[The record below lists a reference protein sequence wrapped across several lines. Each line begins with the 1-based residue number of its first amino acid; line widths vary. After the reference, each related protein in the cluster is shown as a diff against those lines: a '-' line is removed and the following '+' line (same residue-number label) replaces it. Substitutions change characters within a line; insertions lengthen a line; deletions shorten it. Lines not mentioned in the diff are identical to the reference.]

1 MHAFLNYIFL
11 VGSGLC
17 HQIPARSLFFNGVQL
32 PLCARCTGIYVGFI
46 VAFLILAFAYRSANR
61 RGGLSWF
68 YYPVGVVLILPMI
81 YDGFSSYLGFRST
94 TNGLRLVT
102 GAAFGAA
109 LAPIIYALIADALM
123 ARGEETEVLGDVS
136 GRVLYLCAVPLTVM
150 GVHVVGDISVFVL
163 YFLVALSVLSLF
175 TLTALAVV
183 ATLPP
188 YYRTVSNVRT
198 ALLPCAIALILGV
211 AILFGTWQ
219 LQTEI
224 HRMIGYSSV

>member
-1 MHAFLNYIFL
+1 MQTFFNYIFS

-17 HQIPARSLFFNGVQL
+17 HQIPARSLFFNDVQL

-46 VAFLILAFAYRSANR
+46 TAFLILAFTYRSMTR
-61 RGGLSWF
+61 QGGLSRF
-68 YYPVGVVLILPMI
+68 FYPVAAVLVLPMV
-81 YDGFSSYLGFRST
+81 YDGFSSYLGFRAT

-123 ARGEETEVLGDVS
+123 ARGEEAKVLGDIS
-136 GRVLYLCAVPLTVM
+136 SRVLYLCAVPLTVA
-150 GVHVVGDISVFVL
+150 VVYIVGNISVFAS
-163 YFLVALSVLSLF
+163 YILVASSVLSLF
-175 TLTALAVV
+175 TLTALAVI

-188 YYRTVSNVRT
+188 FYRTVSNVRT
-198 ALLPCAIALILGV
+198 ALVPCVVALVLGV

-224 HRMIGYSSV
+224 HKMIGYSSV